1 MTLMSVFTKF
11 RNYLHCV
18 PAKKETK
25 NVKKD
30 KKGVGGVFI
39 EIISLDGWRSEC

>member
-1 MTLMSVFTKF
+1 MILISVFTKF
-11 RNYLHCV
+11 RNYLHYF

-30 KKGVGGVFI
+30 KKGVGCIFI
-39 EIISLDGWRSEC
+39 NIT

>member
-1 MTLMSVFTKF
+1 MTLISVFTKF
-11 RNYLHCV
+11 RNNLHFF

-30 KKGVGGVFI
+30 KKRVGCVFI
-39 EIISLDGWRSEC
+39 NTT